1 MTALSDRYVHA
12 VLREVPSAQRNDL
25 EPEIRAIVA
34 DAIEA
39 RAAEPGH
46 AGEAAE
52 RAALSELGDPSVLAA
67 RYTDRSQY
75 LIGPAIYPEW
85 RRLLTLL
92 LPIVVPIVSLVV
104 LGANLLAEQTVG
116 EAITTA
122 LGTGV
127 NVALQTVFWVTLI
140 FFFIERSGATS
151 SVRTR
156 GESWSVND
164 LPELPDDGRIGIL
177 DTVALVATN
186 VVAGIG
192 LLWVQLQPPI
202 VIDGQAF
209 ALFDP
214 ALWSFWL
221 PWFLVVTVLEVL
233 FAVALYMRGRW
244 TWGFAAINAALG
256 AAFAIPAVY
265 LISADLLFNP
275 ALVAKVD
282 AAATDA
288 SGTWLEVT
296 GITFACVI
304 VAIVAWDTIDGF
316 RKAHAASRPMVAR
329 PQH

>member
-1 MTALSDRYVHA
+1 MTALTDRYVHA
-12 VLREVPSAQRNDL
+12 VLREVPSAQRKDL
-25 EPEIRAIVA
+25 EPEIRALVA

-39 RAAEPGH
+39 RAGEEGH
-46 AGEAAE
+46 AHAAAE
-52 RAALSELGDPSVLAA
+52 RAALAELGDPSVLAA

-104 LGANLLAEQTVG
+104 LGATLLAEQTVG

-122 LGTGV
+122 LGTGI
-127 NVALQTVFWVTLI
+127 NVALQTVFWVTLV
-140 FFFIERSGATS
+140 FFIIERSGATS
-151 SVRTR
+151 SVRAGGRT
-156 GESWSVND
+156 WSVDD
-164 LPELPDDGRIGIL
+164 LPELPEDGRIGIL

-186 VVAGIG
+186 VVAGIA

-202 VIDGQAF
+202 VIDSQAF

-233 FAVALYMRGRW
+233 FAVALYVRGRW

-275 ALVAKVD
+275 ALVARVE
-282 AAATDA
+282 AATTGNA
-288 SGTWLEVT
+288 GTWLEVT
-296 GITFACVI
+296 GIVIACTV
-304 VAIVAWDTIDGF
+304 VAVVAWDAIDGL
-316 RKAHAASRPMVAR
+316 RKAHAASRPMVTR